1 MELTKSDVQ
10 VNHDIFSMKKRMDIM
25 KDFEDMTLEE
35 REEIL
40 EQVRNLPDESKDPLD
55 MFTQSFDELSKN
67 WSGALKEF
75 DTIYSDCNKG
85 SNVNLIEEK
94 DESG

>member
-1 MELTKSDVQ
+1 
-10 VNHDIFSMKKRMDIM
+10 M

-40 EQVRNLPDESKDPLD
+40 EQVRNLPDESNDPLD
-55 MFTQSFDELSKN
+55 MFTHSFDELSKN
-67 WSGALKEF
+67 WSVALKEF

-85 SNVNLIEEK
+85 NHVNLIEEK
-94 DESG
+94 DDSGWRDKIRRAFY

>member
-1 MELTKSDVQ
+1 
-10 VNHDIFSMKKRMDIM
+10 M

-40 EQVRNLPDESKDPLD
+40 EQVRSLPDESNDPLD
-55 MFTQSFDELSKN
+55 MFTHSFDELSKN
-67 WSGALKEF
+67 WSSALIEF

-85 SNVNLIEEK
+85 SHVNLIEEK
-94 DESG
+94 DDSGWRDKIRRAFY

>member
-1 MELTKSDVQ
+1 
-10 VNHDIFSMKKRMDIM
+10 MKKRMDIM

-40 EQVRNLPDESKDPLD
+40 EQVRNLTDESNDPLD
-55 MFTQSFDELSKN
+55 MFTHSFDELSKN

-75 DTIYSDCNKG
+75 DTIYSDSNKG
-85 SNVNLIEEK
+85 NHVNLIEEK
-94 DESG
+94 DDSGWRDKIRRAFY